1 MADAPIQVCTA
12 LGIIE
17 KFGGLDKLNEALDQN
32 SKGTFQ
38 QAILDSAII
47 DASADVEAAVGQRW
61 VIWGQTSF
69 PRKIVRIAEQ
79 LGVYYVWFSTTGG
92 RSVPPEVRQAALDCR
107 AELTAIGK
115 GEISPGSPRPKSRLY
130 PREVDNSDEGRRCTY
145 DVLRFSGM
153 IGGR

>member
-47 DASADVEAAVGQRW
+47 DASADVEAAVGQRF
-61 VIWGQTSF
+61 VIWG
-69 PRKIVRIAEQ
+69 
-79 LGVYYVWFSTTGG
+79 
-92 RSVPPEVRQAALDCR
+92 
-107 AELTAIGK
+107 
-115 GEISPGSPRPKSRLY
+115 
-130 PREVDNSDEGRRCTY
+130 
-145 DVLRFSGM
+145 
-153 IGGR
+153 